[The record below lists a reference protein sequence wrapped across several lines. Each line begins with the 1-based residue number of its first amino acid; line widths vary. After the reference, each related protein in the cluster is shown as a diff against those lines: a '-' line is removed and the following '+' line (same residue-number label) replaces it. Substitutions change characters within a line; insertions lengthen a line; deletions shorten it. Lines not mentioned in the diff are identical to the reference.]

1 MSGIPNL
8 ADLQKYVV
16 NREGWEVIKQSF
28 YDSAVYAAA
37 GQVALNFF
45 STPIG
50 QGVAA
55 LGGGV
60 KTLSDTN
67 MNLAGQLPANQG
79 FLIEGIE
86 VSFEPTTPSVA
97 AQLPAAFGAQAIAQI
112 VNDSYV
118 FRRSGSLTLTIGSKP
133 YLQEAPLMK
142 FPASSDF
149 AVSAALADVTTAGA
163 SLQSRIAYG
172 KAVGRP
178 YSLGSAPIFL
188 TANQNFGVQLAWQ
201 EGVQAL
207 PSTNPARVRVSL
219 FGLLY
224 RRSQ

>member
-1 MSGIPNL
+1 MSGIPTL

-16 NREGWEVIKQSF
+16 NREGWEVVKQSL

-37 GQVALNFF
+37 GQNTLSFF

-50 QGVAA
+50 QGVSAFT
-55 LGGGV
+55 GV

-79 FLIEGIE
+79 FLIEGVEIA
-86 VSFEPTTPSVA
+86 FQPTTPTSA
-97 AQLPAAFGAQAIAQI
+97 AQMPAAFGAQAIAQI
-112 VNDSYV
+112 VNDAYI
-118 FRRSGSLTLTIGSKP
+118 FRRSGNFTLTIGSKP
-133 YLQEAPLMK
+133 YLQEGPLMK

-149 AVSAALADVTTAGA
+149 HVSAALADVTTAGA
-163 SLQSRIAYG
+163 NLQSRIAFG
-172 KAVGRP
+172 KAAGRP

-188 TANQNFGVQLAWQ
+188 TANQNFGVTLAWP
-201 EGVQAL
+201 EGLQAVT
-207 PSTNPARVRVSL
+207 SPARVVVSL